1 MKGLVIALEGQDGT
15 GKSTVIDAITGYFDE
30 MGLDYINAR
39 EPGSTD
45 IGEKIRDILADKAN
59 KDMDYHT
66 EALLFAASRSELY
79 DKVIKP
85 NVEKGTS
92 VILDRFLLSSLA
104 YQGVV
109 RGLGVDEVMKINDFF
124 LDGFRP
130 DLTILMDLDA
140 KESYERL
147 KKLGE
152 LDRIES
158 LGEDFQE
165 RVHLA
170 YLKLYEEKQMK
181 LIKLD
186 GTKDRASLAH
196 EALEEVKKINEGVLV

>member
-15 GKSTVIDAITGYFDE
+15 GKSTVINAITGYFDE

-85 NVEKGTS
+85 NVSKGTS

-124 LDGFRP
+124 LEGFRP

-140 KESYERL
+140 KKSYERL

-165 RVHLA
+165 KVHLA
-170 YLKLYEEKQMK
+170 YLKLYEENHMK

-186 GTKDRASLAH
+186 GTKDKESLAH
-196 EALEEVKKINEGVLV
+196 EALDEVKKLMKEW

>member
-30 MGLDYINAR
+30 MDLDYINAR

-85 NVEKGTS
+85 NVRKGTS

-170 YLKLYEEKQMK
+170 YLKLYEENHMK

-196 EALEEVKKINEGVLV
+196 EALEEVKKLMKEC

>member
-15 GKSTVIDAITGYFDE
+15 GKSTVINAITGYFDE

-45 IGEKIRDILADKAN
+45 IGEKIRDTLADKAN

-85 NVEKGTS
+85 NVRKGTS

-104 YQGVV
+104 YQGIV

-124 LDGFRP
+124 LEGFRP

-140 KESYERL
+140 KKSYERL

-165 RVHLA
+165 KVHLA
-170 YLKLYEEKQMK
+170 YLKLYEENHMK

-186 GTKDRASLAH
+186 GTKDRESLAQ
-196 EALEEVKKINEGVLV
+196 EALDEVKKLMKEW

>member
-85 NVEKGTS
+85 NVRKGTS

-130 DLTILMDLDA
+130 DLTILMNLDA

-186 GTKDRASLAH
+186 GTKDRRGLAH
-196 EALEEVKKINEGVLV
+196 EALEEVKKLMKEC

>member
-79 DKVIKP
+79 DKVIKS
-85 NVEKGTS
+85 NVANGTS

-109 RGLGVDEVMKINDFF
+109 RGLGVDEVMEINDFF

-170 YLKLYEEKQMK
+170 YLKLYEEKHMK

-186 GTKDRASLAH
+186 GTKDRRGLAH
-196 EALEEVKKINEGVLV
+196 EALEEVKKLMKEC

>member
-15 GKSTVIDAITGYFDE
+15 GKSTVINAITGYFDE

-59 KDMDYHT
+59 KDMDHHT

-85 NVEKGTS
+85 NVRKGTS

-124 LDGFRP
+124 LEGFRP

-140 KESYERL
+140 KKSYERL

-165 RVHLA
+165 KVHLA
-170 YLKLYEEKQMK
+170 YLKLYEENHMK

-186 GTKDRASLAH
+186 GTKDKESLAH
-196 EALEEVKKINEGVLV
+196 EALDEVKKLMKEW

>member
-15 GKSTVIDAITGYFDE
+15 GKSTVINAITGYFDE

-85 NVEKGTS
+85 NVRKGTS

-104 YQGVV
+104 YQGIV

-124 LDGFRP
+124 LEGFRP

-140 KESYERL
+140 KKSYERL

-165 RVHLA
+165 KVHLA
-170 YLKLYEEKQMK
+170 YVKLYEENHMK

-186 GTKDRASLAH
+186 GTKDKESLAH
-196 EALEEVKKINEGVLV
+196 EALDEVKKLMKEW

>member
-15 GKSTVIDAITGYFDE
+15 GKSTVINAITGYFDE

-45 IGEKIRDILADKAN
+45 IGEKMRDILADKAN

-85 NVEKGTS
+85 NVRKGTS

-104 YQGVV
+104 YQGIV

-124 LDGFRP
+124 LEGFRP

-140 KESYERL
+140 KKSYERL

-165 RVHLA
+165 KVHLA
-170 YLKLYEEKQMK
+170 YLKLYEENHMK

-186 GTKDRASLAH
+186 GTKDKESLAH
-196 EALEEVKKINEGVLV
+196 EALDEVKKLMKEW

>member
-30 MGLDYINAR
+30 MGLDYINGR

-85 NVEKGTS
+85 NVRKGTS

-130 DLTILMDLDA
+130 DLTILMDLNA

-152 LDRIES
+152 LDKIES

-196 EALEEVKKINEGVLV
+196 EALEEVKKLMKEC

>member
-15 GKSTVIDAITGYFDE
+15 GKSTVINAITGYFDE

-79 DKVIKP
+79 DKVIRP
-85 NVEKGTS
+85 NVRKGTS

-104 YQGVV
+104 YQGIV

-124 LDGFRP
+124 LEGFRP

-140 KESYERL
+140 KKSYERL

-165 RVHLA
+165 KVHLA
-170 YLKLYEEKQMK
+170 YLKLYEENHMK

-186 GTKDRASLAH
+186 GTKDRESLAQ
-196 EALEEVKKINEGVLV
+196 EALDEVKKLMKEW

>member
-15 GKSTVIDAITGYFDE
+15 GKSTVINAITGYFDE

-85 NVEKGTS
+85 NVRKGTS

-104 YQGVV
+104 YQGIV

-124 LDGFRP
+124 LEGFRP

-140 KESYERL
+140 KKSYERL

-165 RVHLA
+165 KVHLA
-170 YLKLYEEKQMK
+170 YLKLYEENHMK

-186 GTKDRASLAH
+186 GTKDKESLAH
-196 EALEEVKKINEGVLV
+196 EALDEVKKLMKEW

>member
-15 GKSTVIDAITGYFDE
+15 GKSTVIDAITGYFNE

-85 NVEKGTS
+85 NVRKGTS

-186 GTKDRASLAH
+186 GTKDRASIAH
-196 EALEEVKKINEGVLV
+196 EALEEVKKLMKEC

>member
-45 IGEKIRDILADKAN
+45 IGETIRDILADKAN
-59 KDMDYHT
+59 KDMEYHT

-85 NVEKGTS
+85 NVRKGTS

-165 RVHLA
+165 KVHLA
-170 YLKLYEEKQMK
+170 YLKLYEENHMK

-186 GTKDRASLAH
+186 GTKDRRGLAH
-196 EALEEVKKINEGVLV
+196 EALEEVKKLMKEC

>member
-15 GKSTVIDAITGYFDE
+15 GKSTVINAITGYFDE

-59 KDMDYHT
+59 KDMDHHT

-85 NVEKGTS
+85 NVRKGTS

-104 YQGVV
+104 YQGIV

-124 LDGFRP
+124 LEGFRP

-140 KESYERL
+140 KKSYERL

-165 RVHLA
+165 KVHLA
-170 YLKLYEEKQMK
+170 YLKLYEENHMK

-186 GTKDRASLAH
+186 GTKDKESLAH
-196 EALEEVKKINEGVLV
+196 EALDEVKKLMKEW

>member
-45 IGEKIRDILADKAN
+45 IGEKIRDILADKTN

-85 NVEKGTS
+85 NVRKGTS

-109 RGLGVDEVMKINDFF
+109 RGLGVDEVMRINDFF

-170 YLKLYEEKQMK
+170 YLKLYEEKHMK

-196 EALEEVKKINEGVLV
+196 EALEEVKKLMKEC

>member
-85 NVEKGTS
+85 NVRKGTS

-130 DLTILMDLDA
+130 DLTILMDLNA

-170 YLKLYEEKQMK
+170 YLKLFEENHMK

-196 EALEEVKKINEGVLV
+196 EALEEVKKLMKEC

>member
-45 IGEKIRDILADKAN
+45 IGEEIRDILADKAN

-85 NVEKGTS
+85 NVRKGTS

-170 YLKLYEEKQMK
+170 YLKLFEENHMK

-196 EALEEVKKINEGVLV
+196 EALEEVKKLMKEC

>member
-85 NVEKGTS
+85 NVRKGTS

-186 GTKDRASLAH
+186 GTKDRASIAH
-196 EALEEVKKINEGVLV
+196 EALEEVKKLMKEC

>member
-15 GKSTVIDAITGYFDE
+15 GKSTVINAITGYFDE

-79 DKVIKP
+79 DKVIRP
-85 NVEKGTS
+85 NVRKGTS

-104 YQGVV
+104 YQGIV

-124 LDGFRP
+124 LEGFRP

-140 KESYERL
+140 KKSYERL

-165 RVHLA
+165 KVHLA
-170 YLKLYEEKQMK
+170 YLKLYEENHMK

-186 GTKDRASLAH
+186 GTKDKESLAH
-196 EALEEVKKINEGVLV
+196 EALDEVKKLMKEW

>member
-15 GKSTVIDAITGYFDE
+15 GKSTVINAITGYFDE

-85 NVEKGTS
+85 NVSKGTS

-104 YQGVV
+104 YQGIV
-109 RGLGVDEVMKINDFF
+109 RGLGVDVVMKINDFF
-124 LDGFRP
+124 LEGFRP

-140 KESYERL
+140 KKSYERL

-165 RVHLA
+165 KVHLA
-170 YLKLYEEKQMK
+170 YLKLYEENHMK

-186 GTKDRASLAH
+186 GTKDKESLAH
-196 EALEEVKKINEGVLV
+196 EALDEVKKLMKEW

>member
-85 NVEKGTS
+85 NVAKGTS

-170 YLKLYEEKQMK
+170 YLKLYEENHMK

-186 GTKDRASLAH
+186 GTKDRESLAH
-196 EALEEVKKINEGVLV
+196 EALEEVKKLMKEC

>member
-85 NVEKGTS
+85 NVRKGTS

-109 RGLGVDEVMKINDFF
+109 RGLGVDEVMRINDFF

-170 YLKLYEEKQMK
+170 YLKLYEENQMK

-196 EALEEVKKINEGVLV
+196 EALEEVKKLMKEC

>member
-1 MKGLVIALEGQDGT
+1 MNGLVIALEGQDGT

-85 NVEKGTS
+85 NVRKGTS

-186 GTKDRASLAH
+186 GTKDRRGLAH
-196 EALEEVKKINEGVLV
+196 EALEEVKKLMKEC

>member
-15 GKSTVIDAITGYFDE
+15 GKSTVINTITGYFDE

-39 EPGSTD
+39 EPGSTE

-85 NVEKGTS
+85 NVRKGTS

-104 YQGVV
+104 YQGIV
-109 RGLGVDEVMKINDFF
+109 RGLGTDEVMKINDFF
-124 LDGFRP
+124 LEGFRP

-140 KESYERL
+140 KKSYERL

-165 RVHLA
+165 KVHLA
-170 YLKLYEEKQMK
+170 YLKLYEENHMK

-186 GTKDRASLAH
+186 GTKDKESLAQ
-196 EALEEVKKINEGVLV
+196 EALDEVKKLMKEW

>member
-85 NVEKGTS
+85 NVRKGTS

-170 YLKLYEEKQMK
+170 YLKLYKEKQMK

-196 EALEEVKKINEGVLV
+196 EALEEVKKLMKEC

>member
-15 GKSTVIDAITGYFDE
+15 GKSTVINAITGYFDE
-30 MGLDYINAR
+30 MGLDYINTR

-85 NVEKGTS
+85 NVRKGTS

-104 YQGVV
+104 YQGIV
-109 RGLGVDEVMKINDFF
+109 RGLGTDEVMKINDFF
-124 LDGFRP
+124 LEGFRP

-140 KESYERL
+140 KKSYERL

-165 RVHLA
+165 KVHLA
-170 YLKLYEEKQMK
+170 YLKLYEENHMK

-186 GTKDRASLAH
+186 GTKDKESLAH
-196 EALEEVKKINEGVLV
+196 EALDEVKKLMKEW

>member
-30 MGLDYINAR
+30 KGLDYINAR

-85 NVEKGTS
+85 NVAKGTS

-170 YLKLYEEKQMK
+170 YLKLYEENQMK

-186 GTKDRASLAH
+186 GTKDRESLAH
-196 EALEEVKKINEGVLV
+196 EALEEVKKLMKEC

>member
-1 MKGLVIALEGQDGT
+1 MKGVVIALEGQDGT
-15 GKSTVIDAITGYFDE
+15 GKSTVIDAIKGYFDE
-30 MGLDYINAR
+30 RGLAYISAR
-39 EPGSTD
+39 EPGSTE
-45 IGEKIRDILADKAN
+45 IGEKIREILSDKAN

-85 NVEKGTS
+85 NVERGTS

-104 YQGVV
+104 YQGIV
-109 RGLGVDEVMKINDFF
+109 RGLGVEEVKALNDFF
-124 LDGFRP
+124 LKGFRP

-140 KESYERL
+140 RKSFKRL
-147 KKLGE
+147 EKLGE

-158 LGEDFQE
+158 LGEDFQQK
-165 RVHLA
+165 VHEA
-170 YLKLYEEKQMK
+170 YLKLYKEEDMK

-186 GTKDRASLAH
+186 GTKDKLSLAH
-196 EALEEVKKINEGVLV
+196 DALEEVKKLIKEC

>member
-85 NVEKGTS
+85 NVANGTS

-109 RGLGVDEVMKINDFF
+109 RGIGVDEVMKINDFF

-170 YLKLYEEKQMK
+170 YLKLYEENHMK

-186 GTKDRASLAH
+186 GTKDRRGLAH
-196 EALEEVKKINEGVLV
+196 EALEEVKKLMKEC

>member
-85 NVEKGTS
+85 NVSKGTS

-196 EALEEVKKINEGVLV
+196 EALEEVKKLMKEC

>member
-15 GKSTVIDAITGYFDE
+15 GKSTVINAITGYFDE

-45 IGEKIRDILADKAN
+45 IGEKIRDILADKTN

-85 NVEKGTS
+85 NVRKGTS

-104 YQGVV
+104 YQGIV

-124 LDGFRP
+124 LEGFRP

-140 KESYERL
+140 KKSYERL

-165 RVHLA
+165 KVHLA
-170 YLKLYEEKQMK
+170 YLKLYEENHMK

-186 GTKDRASLAH
+186 GTKDKESLAH
-196 EALEEVKKINEGVLV
+196 EALDEVKKLMKEW

>member
-15 GKSTVIDAITGYFDE
+15 GKSTVINAITGYFDE

-85 NVEKGTS
+85 NVRKGTS

-104 YQGVV
+104 YQGIV
-109 RGLGVDEVMKINDFF
+109 RGLGTDEVMKINDFF
-124 LDGFRP
+124 LEGFRP

-140 KESYERL
+140 KKSYERL

-165 RVHLA
+165 KVHLA
-170 YLKLYEEKQMK
+170 YLKLYEENHMK

-186 GTKDRASLAH
+186 GTKDKESLAH
-196 EALEEVKKINEGVLV
+196 EALDEVKKLMKEW

>member
-85 NVEKGTS
+85 NVAKGTS

-104 YQGVV
+104 YQGIV
-109 RGLGVDEVMKINDFF
+109 RGLGVDEVIKINDFF

-170 YLKLYEEKQMK
+170 YLKLYEENHMK

-196 EALEEVKKINEGVLV
+196 EALEEVKKLMKEC

>member
-15 GKSTVIDAITGYFDE
+15 GKSTVIKAITGYFDE

-45 IGEKIRDILADKAN
+45 IGEKMRDILADKAN

-85 NVEKGTS
+85 NVRKGTS

-104 YQGVV
+104 YQGIV

-124 LDGFRP
+124 LEGFRP

-140 KESYERL
+140 KKSYERL

-165 RVHLA
+165 KVHLA
-170 YLKLYEEKQMK
+170 YLKLYEENHMK

-186 GTKDRASLAH
+186 GTKDKESLAH
-196 EALEEVKKINEGVLV
+196 EALDEVKKLMKEW

>member
-85 NVEKGTS
+85 NIRKGTS

-170 YLKLYEEKQMK
+170 YLKLYEENHMK

-196 EALEEVKKINEGVLV
+196 EALEEVKKLMKEC

>member
-85 NVEKGTS
+85 NVRKGTS
-92 VILDRFLLSSLA
+92 IILDRFLLSSLA

-196 EALEEVKKINEGVLV
+196 EALEEVKKLMKEC

>member
-30 MGLDYINAR
+30 KGLDYINAR

-85 NVEKGTS
+85 NVRKGTS

-196 EALEEVKKINEGVLV
+196 EALDEVKKLMKEC

>member
-1 MKGLVIALEGQDGT
+1 MKGLVIALAGQDGT
-15 GKSTVIDAITGYFDE
+15 GKSTVINAITGYFDE

-39 EPGSTD
+39 EPGSTN

-79 DKVIKP
+79 DKVIKT
-85 NVEKGTS
+85 NVRKGTS

-104 YQGVV
+104 YQGIV

-124 LDGFRP
+124 LEGFRP

-140 KESYERL
+140 KKSYERL

-165 RVHLA
+165 KVHLA
-170 YLKLYEEKQMK
+170 YLKLYEENHMK

-186 GTKDRASLAH
+186 GTKDRESLAH
-196 EALEEVKKINEGVLV
+196 EALDEVKKLMKEW

>member
-85 NVEKGTS
+85 NVRKGTS

-196 EALEEVKKINEGVLV
+196 EALEEVKKLMKEC

>member
-85 NVEKGTS
+85 NVAKGTS

-170 YLKLYEEKQMK
+170 YLKLYEEKHMK

-196 EALEEVKKINEGVLV
+196 EALEEVKKLMKEC